1 MVEELTFPVV
11 TSAAHEQ
18 SGISGNVPQFSFD
31 DLVVGTRLLGSGAFC
46 RVYAACLLSEC
57 DSLDYAI
64 KILRS
69 RSDEKTD
76 RGFETASED
85 LKNEASLL
93 STLSHQN
100 IITLKGISR
109 MDEPGRLPF
118 LLLDR
123 LVDTLSSRIR
133 QWREQGRRTFGN
145 TKKKTNGLKERLHD
159 VAIGVANAL
168 EYLHKQGIVHRDIK
182 PCNIGFDQYDD
193 RPVLFDF
200 GLARRFQTM
209 VPTRIKEVLQSFN
222 ESTVS
227 LSSPD
232 DSISLSEA
240 TSCSEYASTH
250 EMSGATA
257 TFTDNTGP
265 AGTPRYE
272 SVTVSEWANHFT
284 AAAANTSLSSF
295 RYMAPEI
302 ARYEQYGASADVY
315 SFAILLWEL
324 ATLKIPFG
332 KHKTLKA
339 IKLRVV
345 DGRERPSTRNIAS
358 KKLQS
363 LLKCCWSDCPEKR
376 PPATWVR
383 IKLEEIVGEPA
394 AQLQPRRCSFMVKE
408 RSSLQVIPRRP
419 RTERR
424 RSCPNF

>member
-1 MVEELTFPVV
+1 MVEELAFPVV
-11 TSAAHEQ
+11 TSAAHDQ

-123 LVDTLSSRIR
+123 LVDTLSSRIQ
-133 QWREQGRRTFGN
+133 QWRGQGRRTFGN

-272 SVTVSEWANHFT
+272 SVTVSEWANHST
-284 AAAANTSLSSF
+284 AIAANTSLSSF

-302 ARYEQYGASADVY
+302 ARCEQLYGASADVY
-315 SFAILLWEL
+315 SFAIILWEL

-345 DGRERPSTRNIAS
+345 DGRERPSTRNFGS

-363 LLKCCWSDCPEKR
+363 LLKCCWSDSAGKR
-376 PPATWVR
+376 PPVARVR
-383 IKLEEIVGEPA
+383 IKLKEIVEELA
-394 AQLQPRRCSFMVKE
+394 AQLQPRGGAFTIKKALMPSTY
-408 RSSLQVIPRRP
+408 SSMR
-419 RTERR
+419 
-424 RSCPNF
+424 